1 MEHSA
6 IAESAVVPSRDE
18 QRWTVPKAFVVLKPE
33 VVPTAQLAEDIL
45 AFVRERMGPH
55 KRIRR
60 IEFAPLPKT
69 ISGKIRRVELRGFE
83 EGRGAGADRRPFE
96 YWEEDFVAVFTRKN

>member
-1 MEHSA
+1 MEHQA
-6 IAESAVVPSRDE
+6 IAESAVVPSRDD
-18 QRWTVPKAFVVLKPE
+18 QRWTVPKAFVVLKPNVE
-33 VVPTAQLAEDIL
+33 PTAQIAEDIL

-69 ISGKIRRVELRGFE
+69 ISGKIRRVELRGLE
-83 EGRGAGADRRPFE
+83 DGRGADAGRRPFE
-96 YWEEDFVAVFTRKN
+96 YWEEDFVAVVVRTN